1 MEPMQDRFRKT
12 IPLKFMDINFDPQTQ
27 IKHQFKRLKFG
38 QVKSI
43 WKVIIYMEVP
53 DNLNFKEYHHLY

>member
-1 MEPMQDRFRKT
+1 MQDRFRKT

-27 IKHQFKRLKFG
+27 IKHQSKGLKFG

-43 WKVIIYMEVP
+43 WNVIIYTEMT

>member
-43 WKVIIYMEVP
+43 
-53 DNLNFKEYHHLY
+53 